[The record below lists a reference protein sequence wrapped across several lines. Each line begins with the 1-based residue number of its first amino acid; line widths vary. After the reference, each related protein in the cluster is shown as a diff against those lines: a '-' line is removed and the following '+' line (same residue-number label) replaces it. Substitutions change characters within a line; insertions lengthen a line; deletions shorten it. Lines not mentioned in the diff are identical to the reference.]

1 MKSEHTEKSSNTS
14 RLAERKASTAAHRRS
29 LVPIDIAK
37 VEARAAELAQ
47 QEKWKQAAR
56 TLMQAARA
64 EPTQVNRWLQIAAWQ
79 RQTRA
84 PKEAIETLIKALEV
98 NGISAHGSARGDS
111 TRGDSIEASK
121 SRVRRVKPQPQALN
135 EADVAAL
142 WQSMAESQWDARN
155 WSGCINAC
163 EALLT
168 LQPGSHAARE
178 MLATAL
184 LQDGRPTEAMS
195 MMQELLRMSPRDPL
209 HRLRYATLLQLQGRS
224 GDALREFQLVLHL
237 YPDAPFVEDAHE
249 AVEALDAIQI
259 QQILMMASEQNDFR
273 HGLQQAMETALDDSG
288 FHLSENGRESLR
300 NMLGD
305 GRPDTEVMVPP
316 RVH

>member
-1 MKSEHTEKSSNTS
+1 MDTDKLSNSSQ
-14 RLAERKASTAAHRRS
+14 RAQDKASSTTQRRS
-29 LVPIDIAK
+29 LASADIAK
-37 VEARAAELAQ
+37 VEARAEELAR

-56 TLMQAARA
+56 ALMQAAKA
-64 EPTQVNRWLQIAAWQ
+64 EPTTVSRWVQIAAWQ
-79 RQTRA
+79 RQSRA
-84 PKEAIETLIKALEV
+84 PKEAIETLIKALEA
-98 NGISAHGSARGDS
+98 NGISAFGSARGES
-111 TRGDSIEASK
+111 GEAPK
-121 SRVRRVKPQPQALN
+121 PRARRKGQPKALS
-135 EADVAAL
+135 ESEIATL
-142 WQSMAESQWDARN
+142 WQAMAESQWDARN

-163 EALLT
+163 EALLA
-168 LQPGSHAARE
+168 LQPRSHAARE

-184 LQDGRPTEAMS
+184 LQDGRPDEAMS

-224 GDALREFQLVLHL
+224 GDALREFQLVLQL
-237 YPDAPFVEDAHE
+237 YPDAPFVADANE

-259 QQILMMASEQNDFR
+259 QQILMMAGEQNDFR
-273 HGLQQAMETALDDSG
+273 HGLQQEMETALDDSG

-305 GRPDTEVMVPP
+305 GRPDSEVVMPP

>member
-1 MKSEHTEKSSNTS
+1 MKSISTDKVLRQS
-14 RLAERKASTAAHRRS
+14 RQAARPVGGKAPAATLRRS
-29 LVPIDIAK
+29 PATVDFAK
-37 VEARAAELAQ
+37 VETRAAELAQ

-56 TLMQAARA
+56 TLLRAARA
-64 EPTQVNRWLQIAAWQ
+64 EPTEISRWLQVAAWQ
-79 RQTRA
+79 RQARA
-84 PKEAIETLIKALEV
+84 PKDAVETLITALQA
-98 NGISAHGSARGDS
+98 NGISTHGSARGENANS
-111 TRGDSIEASK
+111 PEPRAQ
-121 SRVRRVKPQPQALN
+121 RVRPKREQLG
-135 EADVAAL
+135 ETDVSAL
-142 WQSMAESQWDARN
+142 WQAMAEAQWDTRN
-155 WSGCINAC
+155 WSGCIKAC
-163 EALLT
+163 EALLQ
-168 LQPGSHAARE
+168 LQPRAHAARE

-184 LQDGRPTEAMS
+184 LQDGRPMDAMA

-209 HRLRYATLLQLQGRS
+209 HRLRYATLLQLQGHS

-259 QQILMMASEQNDFR
+259 QQILMMAGEQNDFR
-273 HGLQQAMETALDDSG
+273 HGLQQEMETALDDSG

-305 GRPDTEVMVPP
+305 GRPDGEMMMPP

>member
-1 MKSEHTEKSSNTS
+1 MKSTRIDKTTSSRSQKVTEQ
-14 RLAERKASTAAHRRS
+14 APVASQRRS
-29 LVPIDIAK
+29 PAPIDFAK

-56 TLMQAARA
+56 TLMQAAKA
-64 EPTQVNRWLQIAAWQ
+64 EPSQINRWLQIATWQ

-84 PKEAIETLIKALEV
+84 PKEAIETLITALQA
-98 NGISAHGSARGDS
+98 NGISTVGSARGDDTES
-111 TRGDSIEASK
+111 SK
-121 SRVRRVKPQPQALN
+121 SRMRRAKRQSQPLS

-142 WQSMAESQWDARN
+142 WQAMAESQWDARN
-155 WSGCINAC
+155 WSGCIKAC
-163 EALLT
+163 EALLQ
-168 LQPGSHAARE
+168 LQPRSHAARE

-195 MMQELLRMSPRDPL
+195 LMEELLRMSPRDPL

-224 GDALREFQLVLHL
+224 GDALREFQLVLQL

-259 QQILMMASEQNDFR
+259 QQILMMAGEQNDFR
-273 HGLQQAMETALDDSG
+273 HGLQQEMETALGDSG

>member
-1 MKSEHTEKSSNTS
+1 MKSSRTDKSNTS
-14 RLAERKASTAAHRRS
+14 RQVNSKAPTPRPRR
-29 LVPIDIAK
+29 LPAPVDFAR

-56 TLMQAARA
+56 TLMQAAKA
-64 EPTQVNRWLQIAAWQ
+64 EPTQISRWLQIATWQ

-84 PKEAIETLIKALEV
+84 PKEAVDILIKALQA
-98 NGISAHGSARGDS
+98 NGISAHGSARGERAES
-111 TRGDSIEASK
+111 LPPRAQ
-121 SRVRRVKPQPQALN
+121 RAKPQHAPLS
-135 EADVAAL
+135 EADVAVL
-142 WQSMAESQWDARN
+142 WQAMAEAQWDARN
-155 WSGCINAC
+155 WNGCIKAC
-163 EALLT
+163 EALLQ
-168 LQPGSHAARE
+168 LQPRSHAARE

-184 LQDGRPTEAMS
+184 LQDGRPTDAMA

-224 GDALREFQLVLHL
+224 GDALREFQLVLQL

-259 QQILMMASEQNDFR
+259 QQILMMAGEQNDFR
-273 HGLQQAMETALDDSG
+273 HGLQQELETVLDDSG

-305 GRPDTEVMVPP
+305 GRPDGAVIMPP